1 MCYEIRTEQN
11 GYIYVT
17 DGKRKEKKRHIYIL
31 DKKNKK
37 GRDIYVTDGKRGY
50 GQSKLAERKNE
61 KVKSVSACNHCVE
74 CAPGDTCRLK
84 QILNLTPVL
93 TFLIPLCPRFF
104 LFFSTLPLQKIDPI
118 G

>member
-1 MCYEIRTEQN
+1 MCYEIKTEQIATHVLQTEKKEKRT
-11 GYIYVT
+11 YIYYRQ
-17 DGKRKEKKRHIYIL
+17 KRQERKRYIYY
-31 DKKNKK
+31 
-37 GRDIYVTDGKRGY
+37 RRKRGY
-50 GQSKLAERKNE
+50 GQSKLAERSTE
-61 KVKSVSACNHCVE
+61 KLESVSVCNHCVE

-104 LFFSTLPLQKIDPI
+104 LFFSTLPLQEIDPI

>member
-1 MCYEIRTEQN
+1 MCYEIKTEQN
-11 GYIYVT
+11 SHTCVT
-17 DGKRKEKKRHIYIL
+17 DGKRKKKTYIHNRQ
-31 DKKNKK
+31 KSKK

-50 GQSKLAERKNE
+50 GQSKLAERSTE
-61 KVKSVSACNHCVE
+61 KVKSVSVCNHCVE

-84 QILNLTPVL
+84 QTLNLTPVL

-104 LFFSTLPLQKIDPI
+104 LFFSTLPLQEIDPI